1 MIEQEFKKYYE
12 AEIENLNKVLNEIK
26 KIREFRPKELDNI
39 KIAASGTF
47 LHNFYNGIENVLKR
61 ALLAKGIKI
70 KNGASWHKEV
80 LIQAKN
86 LNIITEELHMK
97 LLPYLT
103 FRHYFVH
110 GYSFKL
116 VPSEVMVLL
125 KDAEAT
131 FCEFRGVIE
140 KTFNLTKY

>member
-61 ALLAKGIKI
+61 ALLDII
-70 KNGASWHKEV
+70 LCMDIV
-80 LIQAKN
+80 LN
-86 LNIITEELHMK
+86 
-97 LLPYLT
+97 
-103 FRHYFVH
+103 
-110 GYSFKL
+110 SFHL
-116 VPSEVMVLL
+116 
-125 KDAEAT
+125 
-131 FCEFRGVIE
+131 R
-140 KTFNLTKY
+140 